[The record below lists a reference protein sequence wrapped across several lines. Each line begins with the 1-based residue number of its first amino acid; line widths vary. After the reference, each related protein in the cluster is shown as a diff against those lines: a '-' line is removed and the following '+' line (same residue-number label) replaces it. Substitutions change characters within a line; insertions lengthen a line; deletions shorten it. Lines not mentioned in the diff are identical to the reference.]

1 MQKAKNECVFNEI
14 LSNFNH
20 WLIQVCIYYVSSGSY
35 LTSKSEN
42 NQKGLNIKEKYLK
55 TIIIETQADFIYT
68 GKNLVPCRHLWQ
80 HSHIVALPF

>member
-35 LTSKSEN
+35 LTSKSE
-42 NQKGLNIKEKYLK
+42 KYLK